1 MLTLNQSDIYKDSKP
16 TKIIAYIK
24 STTES
29 ENLGEMVFPVK
40 KKDFLFMKTKY
51 TLINTKTDLEKITRD
66 LKKEKSI
73 AVDVEADSMYH
84 FKEKVC
90 LIQLATEKEYFV
102 IDPLQIQDLSS
113 LNILFSNND
122 IKKIFHGAD
131 FDVRSLYRDFNIKI
145 KNLYDT
151 QIASMFLGIRE
162 TSLDAVIRER
172 FKMSLDKKYRKK
184 DWSKRPLPE
193 NMIEYAV
200 KDTIYLIKLAE
211 ILEKELKIIDR
222 ISWVQEECE
231 ILSKVRPALPNSEP
245 LFMKFKGAGRLN
257 PKSLAVLET
266 LLQFRFSMA
275 QKKDR
280 PLFKIIDNNSL
291 MKIVKEKPANLR
303 QLEKTKVISQ
313 KQIEMYG
320 DAIVRA
326 VNNSLML
333 RAANMTVYPRRK
345 APVLPPEVP
354 LRAKAIKRWRDSKAK
369 ELELDPAIVC
379 NKTIINSIALQNPA
393 HLKDLLKIKE
403 MKKWQQKAFGRD
415 IVAILKIL

>member
-1 MLTLNQSDIYKDSKP
+1 
-16 TKIIAYIK
+16 
-24 STTES
+24 
-29 ENLGEMVFPVK
+29 MVLPVK
-40 KKDFLFMKTKY
+40 KKTLFMKTKY

-90 LIQLATEKEYFV
+90 LIQLATKKKHVV

-113 LNILFSNND
+113 LKSLFSNND

-145 KNLYDT
+145 KNLFDT
-151 QIASMFLGIRE
+151 QLACMFLGIRE
-162 TSLDAVIRER
+162 TSLDAVLKKR
-172 FKMSLDKKYRKK
+172 FKISLNKKYRKK

-193 NMIEYAV
+193 DMIEYAV
-200 KDTIYLIKLAE
+200 KDTTYLIKLAD
-211 ILEKELKIIDR
+211 ILDKELKKNGR
-222 ISWVQEECE
+222 SSWVHEECE
-231 ILSKVRPALPNSEP
+231 ILSKVRPALLNSEP
-245 LFMKFKGAGRLN
+245 LFMKFKGAGKLN
-257 PKSLAVLET
+257 PESLAVLEA
-266 LLQFRFSMA
+266 LLQFRLSVA
-275 QKKDR
+275 EKKDK
-280 PLFKIIDNNSL
+280 PLFKIIGNNSL

-303 QLEKTKVISQ
+303 RLEKTKALSQ

-333 RAANMTVYPRRK
+333 PAADQPVYPRRK

-354 LRAKAIKRWRDSKAK
+354 LRAKAVKRWRDSKAK
-369 ELELDPAIVC
+369 ELGLDPSIVC
-379 NKTIINSIALQNPA
+379 NKSIINSIAIQNPTY
-393 HLKDLLKIKE
+393 LIDLSKIKE
-403 MKKWQQKAFGRD
+403 MKKWQKKEFGRD
-415 IVAILKIL
+415 IVAILKKFMSICS

>member
-1 MLTLNQSDIYKDSKP
+1 MT
-16 TKIIAYIK
+16 
-24 STTES
+24 
-29 ENLGEMVFPVK
+29 
-40 KKDFLFMKTKY
+40 TKY

-90 LIQLATEKEYFV
+90 LIQLATKKKHIV

-113 LNILFSNND
+113 LNILFLKSD

-145 KNLYDT
+145 KNLFDT
-151 QIASMFLGIRE
+151 QIACMFLGIRE
-162 TSLDAVIRER
+162 TSLDSVLKKR
-172 FKMSLDKKYRKK
+172 FKISLNKKYRKK

-193 NMIEYAV
+193 DMIEYAV
-200 KDTIYLIKLAE
+200 NDTIYLIKLAK
-211 ILEKELKIIDR
+211 ILEKELKKIDR
-222 ISWVQEECE
+222 ISWVYEECK
-231 ILSKVRPALPNSEP
+231 ILSKVRPALLNSAP
-245 LFMKFKGAGRLN
+245 LFMKFKGAGKLN
-257 PKSLAVLET
+257 RKSLAVLEA
-266 LLQFRFSMA
+266 LLQFRLSTA
-275 QKKDR
+275 EKKDK
-280 PLFKIIDNNSL
+280 PLFKIIGNNSL
-291 MKIVKEKPANLR
+291 MKIVKEKPVNKR
-303 QLEKTKVISQ
+303 QLEKIKALSQ

-333 RAANMTVYPRRK
+333 PAADLPVYPRRK

-369 ELELDPAIVC
+369 EIGLEPSIVC
-379 NKTIINSIALQNPA
+379 NKSIINSIAIQNPA
-393 HLKDLLKIKE
+393 YLKDLSKIKE
-403 MKKWQQKAFGRD
+403 MKKWQKKEFGRD
-415 IVAILKIL
+415 IVSILKNETNKVYN